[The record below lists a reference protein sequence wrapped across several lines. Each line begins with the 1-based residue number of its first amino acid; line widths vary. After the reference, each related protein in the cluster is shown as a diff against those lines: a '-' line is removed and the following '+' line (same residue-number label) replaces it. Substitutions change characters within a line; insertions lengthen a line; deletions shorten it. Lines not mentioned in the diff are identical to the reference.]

1 MFDVQQMMGFE
12 RQFEFRYS
20 LPEPVDGKRVEL
32 SSDEAEGLLLS
43 NLRDAGDDPRDAL
56 WQLARFYSHAKRHEQ
71 AIDCLRRVMD
81 LQPDLEHKAGCV
93 LAMGQTMEQIG
104 DYESAVRYYR
114 EAFALEPV
122 NTRTWYFINN
132 NLGFSLNTLGHFEDG
147 ERYCRAAISI
157 DSRRPNAFK
166 NLGIALRGLNRFEG
180 AARCFIQATQADACD
195 SRSLKL
201 LEELLAQHLNLDFA
215 TELECCRQAVHLA
228 GERRQAMQPVVH
240 RGWRKHFILA
250 WHRMVSWFQCRSG

>member
-1 MFDVQQMMGFE
+1 M
-12 RQFEFRYS
+12 
-20 LPEPVDGKRVEL
+20 PEPAEGKLVAL
-32 SSDEAEGLLLS
+32 SSDEAERLLLG
-43 NLRDAGDDPRDAL
+43 NLRDAGDNPRDAL
-56 WQLARFYSHAKRHEQ
+56 WQLARFYSEAKRHEQ
-71 AIDCLRRVMD
+71 AIDCLRRVMN

-132 NLGFSLNTLGHFEDG
+132 NLGFALNTLGHFEDG
-147 ERYCRAAISI
+147 ERCCRVAISI
-157 DSRRPNAFK
+157 DCRRPNAFK
-166 NLGIALRGLNRFEG
+166 NLGIALQGLNRFEE
-180 AARCFIQATQADACD
+180 AARCFIQATQADASD

-201 LEELLAQHLNLDFA
+201 LEELLARRPELNFA

-228 GERRQAMQPVVH
+228 GARRQSMQPVVH
-240 RGWRKHFILA
+240 RGWRKHLILA
-250 WHRMVSWFQCRSG
+250 GHRMVSWFKRRRMKAGV

>member
-1 MFDVQQMMGFE
+1 MSAEG
-12 RQFEFRYS
+12 QFQFRYS
-20 LPEPVDGKRVEL
+20 LPEQGDGKLVAL
-32 SSDEAEGLLLS
+32 SSDEAERLLLR
-43 NLRDAGDDPRDAL
+43 NLRDAGDDPKDAL
-56 WQLARFYSHAKRHEQ
+56 WQLARFYSHAKRHKQ
-71 AIDCLRRVMD
+71 AIDYLRRVMD

-147 ERYCRAAISI
+147 ERFCRAAIGI
-157 DSRRPNAFK
+157 DHRRPNAFK
-166 NLGIALRGLNRFEG
+166 NLGMALQGLNRFEE
-180 AARCFIQATQADACD
+180 AVRCFVQATQEDASD

-201 LEELLAQHLNLDFA
+201 LEELLTQHPNLDFA
-215 TELECCRQAVHLA
+215 TELERCRQAVCLA
-228 GERRQAMQPVVH
+228 ADQCQAMQPVIYQ
-240 RGWRKHFILA
+240 GWRKHLILV
-250 WHRMVSWFQCRSG
+250 WHR